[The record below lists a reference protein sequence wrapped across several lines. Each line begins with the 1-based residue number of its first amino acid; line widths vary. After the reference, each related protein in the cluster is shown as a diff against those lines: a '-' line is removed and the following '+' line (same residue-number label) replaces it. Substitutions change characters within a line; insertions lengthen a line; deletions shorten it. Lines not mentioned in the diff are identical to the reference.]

1 MSAHTFM
8 SASAHFF
15 ITAHIKGDKDM
26 MSAHPV
32 HVMSVHEQFFYDK
45 DISFLILWT
54 LPSVQPQIAQPD
66 DHIYVYLVMYFTT

>member
-32 HVMSVHEQFFYDK
+32 HVMSVQEQFFYDK
-45 DISFLILWT
+45 DSSFLIL
-54 LPSVQPQIAQPD
+54 
-66 DHIYVYLVMYFTT
+66 

>member
-32 HVMSVHEQFFYDK
+32 RVMSVQEQFFMIK
-45 DISFLILWT
+45 TVVF
-54 LPSVQPQIAQPD
+54 
-66 DHIYVYLVMYFTT
+66 

>member
-26 MSAHPV
+26 MSAHPAR
-32 HVMSVHEQFFYDK
+32 VMSVQEQFFMIK
-45 DISFLILWT
+45 T
-54 LPSVQPQIAQPD
+54 V
-66 DHIYVYLVMYFTT
+66 VY